1 MPQLNLPC
9 DAANPLLSYILSDA
23 HVAIRHCRS
32 SRKPPPNTILSL
44 AWTLIRQ
51 VEPGRPPATTAHALL
66 QRAPDLPVPRF
77 VFVVVVARAGRVPLF
92 HPTLNNTFRAEIP
105 VCNAIGA
112 ISSHPRIFEQCYIVK
127 ALLDPNIRTSLHGP
141 AGQCGYAKKRLRS
154 IPINLAMLI
163 FASCACKPSAGNPSD
178 DADTCDCVTAVS
190 EVPDGYRMLDLPA
203 FSGSVLDGTLEY
215 KALVWSSAGT

>member
-1 MPQLNLPC
+1 
-9 DAANPLLSYILSDA
+9 
-23 HVAIRHCRS
+23 
-32 SRKPPPNTILSL
+32 
-44 AWTLIRQ
+44 
-51 VEPGRPPATTAHALL
+51 
-66 QRAPDLPVPRF
+66 LPVPRF
-77 VFVVVVARAGRVPLF
+77 MLLVVRTGRVPRF
-92 HPTLNNTFRAEIP
+92 HPTLNNTSRAEIP

-112 ISSHPRIFEQCYIVK
+112 ISSHPRIFKQCYIVK

-163 FASCACKPSAGNPSD
+163 FASCACKPSAGNPSN

-190 EVPDGYRMLDLPA
+190 EVPDGSAPWYRMLDLPA
-203 FSGSVLDGTLEY
+203 FSGSVSDGTLEH